1 MCGAFGGF
9 SPPPP
14 TPPISWRGCQVLAS
28 IGAVSMLELAA
39 NRGSTRMSQAP
50 THHVVGQL
58 FLVTQYRHSCH
69 VSQMVTRVLVKWNYY
84 QLHVVRCVFISI
96 YLFTLLHHCS

>member
-1 MCGAFGGF
+1 MCGAFGRKTHDPSF

-14 TPPISWRGCQVLAS
+14 TSPTSWLGCQVLPS

-39 NRGSTRMSQAP
+39 NSGSTRMSQAP

-58 FLVTQYRHSCH
+58 FKYFFVTQ
-69 VSQMVTRVLVKWNYY
+69 
-84 QLHVVRCVFISI
+84 
-96 YLFTLLHHCS
+96 